1 MIAPGA
7 QRAVRDFLKAADAVR
22 EALAAD
28 DLARFNVAAAALLPV
43 VAALPDMTFF
53 FRADLEVSLNRILD
67 GRPELKYFEA
77 GMDMGFSTD
86 TSESF
91 RIFQGRMLDQYL
103 AMSREFSFNLID
115 ANETVETQQA
125 IVRKL
130 VADRIDLP
138 SYAFK
143 KP

>member
-1 MIAPGA
+1 
-7 QRAVRDFLKAADAVR
+7 
-22 EALAAD
+22 
-28 DLARFNVAAAALLPV
+28 
-43 VAALPDMTFF
+43 
-53 FRADLEVSLNRILD
+53 
-67 GRPELKYFEA
+67 
-77 GMDMGFSTD
+77 MDMGFSTD
-86 TSESF
+86 ASESF

-138 SYAFK
+138 SFAFK